1 MAPSKQTQF
10 TFRNRKPRGTTI
22 QADRKLGR
30 YVDVGPIKIFQPGGA
45 NGNLSSELVQVL

>member
-10 TFRNRKPRGTTI
+10 TFRNRKPSGTAI
-22 QADRKLGR
+22 EADRKLGR
-30 YVDVGPIKIFQPGGA
+30 YVDAGPIKVFQPAGA